1 MAVKKLLPE
10 EAPKPSFVFSLRVP
24 APFDF
29 RLTVRKP
36 AGWHWAVPTELF
48 EKDTLFTAARL
59 TNQRLIGLKLRGGRT
74 VEVAAYSKRTL
85 DEAEK
90 TELIDRVR
98 LGLGLDEDIEGF
110 YALAE
115 KDSLIE
121 TLKNDLYGMRVGLAG
136 DVFERALLAICL
148 QMVPMQ
154 RSNQMMGCLIEK
166 YGENVTADGRLV
178 RYWPAAGRLAAVDPE
193 DMGRACK
200 LGYRAKFINQTAA
213 VLAAGFPDILEL
225 KAMSPQ
231 AALARLRTLP
241 GIGPYSAQIVSPHM
255 GFPLDIWSARIF
267 HEVMFGSTPKEPR
280 KVIAKVE
287 EAAKRRWGNY
297 LWHVFVYLL
306 HDLPALSKRYKIT
319 KLV

>member
-10 EAPKPSFVFSLRVP
+10 EAPKPSFAFSLRVP

-36 AGWHWAVPTELF
+36 AGWHWAVPTEIF
-48 EKDTLFTAARL
+48 EDGSLFTAARL
-59 TNQRLIGLKLRGGRT
+59 TNQRLVGLKLRGNRT
-74 VEVAAYSKRTL
+74 VEVAAYSKRAL
-85 DEAEK
+85 GEPEK
-90 TELIDRVR
+90 AELIERVR

-115 KDSLIE
+115 QDDLIK
-121 TLKNDLYGMRVGLAG
+121 TVKNDLYGMRVGLAG

-154 RSNQMMGCLIEK
+154 RSNQMMNCLIAR
-166 YGENVTADGRLV
+166 YGETAAVGNQAI
-178 RYWPAAGRLAAVDPE
+178 RYWPAAGRLALVDP
-193 DMGRACK
+193 DQLGQTCR
-200 LGYRAKFINQTAA
+200 LGYRAKFIHQTAA
-213 VLAAGFPDILEL
+213 ALAAGFPDILEL
-225 KAMSPQ
+225 RAMSPE
-231 AALARLRTLP
+231 AALGRLRTLP

-306 HDLPALSKRYKIT
+306 HDLPALSKTYKIT

>member
-1 MAVKKLLPE
+1 MVTFELT
-10 EAPKPSFVFSLRVP
+10 VP
-24 APFDF
+24 PPFDF

-48 EKDTLFTAARL
+48 EKGTLFTAVRL
-59 TNQRLIGLKLRGGRT
+59 TDQRLVGVEMRGNRT
-74 VEVAAYSKRTL
+74 VEVAAYSKRPL
-85 DEAEK
+85 DEPKKA
-90 TELIDRVR
+90 ELIERVR

-115 KDSLIE
+115 KDELIE

-148 QMVPMQ
+148 QMAPMS
-154 RSNQMMGCLIEK
+154 RSNQMMGCLIDR
-166 YGENVTADGRLV
+166 YGENVKVGDREV
-178 RYWPAAGRLAAVDPE
+178 RYWPAAARLATVDPDE
-193 DMGRACK
+193 LARACR
-200 LGYRAKFINQTAA
+200 LGYRAKFVNETASA
-213 VLAAGFPDILEL
+213 LSQGFPDILEL
-225 KAMSPQ
+225 KQMSAA

-241 GIGPYSAQIVSPHM
+241 GIGSYSAQIVSPHM

-267 HEVMFGSTPKEPR
+267 HEVMFGSTPSEPR
-280 KVIAKVE
+280 KVIGKVE
-287 EAAKRRWGNY
+287 EAAKRRWGKY